1 MKAMIVPL
9 IVGLLAMG
17 FAAPALFA
25 PGSTA
30 ALRIRATEAMAPCAA
45 AAARAFA
52 ATGGPRATLETGDLD
67 DATAD
72 VLLGSGV
79 EITRA
84 LESGLGRDDSDVA
97 IAEIPWVLVLA
108 DHAPAVSSLDE
119 AVRAGLAV
127 EVLAGPAAYEARR
140 ALSSKT
146 TRVHESRDL
155 AALRKAEAGLV
166 PLSLAGAGRR
176 IAVDVPALV
185 AQAAVGARAQ
195 SPEAALRFVTFVGG
209 DAGKRAFSEC
219 GVSGR

>member
-1 MKAMIVPL
+1 MLVRL
-9 IVGLLAMG
+9 VVGLLALLASG
-17 FAAPALFA
+17 ATTP
-25 PGSTA
+25 
-30 ALRIRATEAMAPCAA
+30 LRIRATEAMAPCAA

-52 ATGGPRATLETGDLD
+52 ATGGRLATVETGSLD

-84 LESGLGRDDSDVA
+84 LESGLGRDDTDVA

-108 DHAPAVSSLDE
+108 DRAPAVSSLEE
-119 AVRAGLAV
+119 AVRAGLEV

-140 ALSSKT
+140 FLSS
-146 TRVHESRDL
+146 RVAQVREGRDL
-155 AALRKAEAGLV
+155 AELRKAEGALV
-166 PLSLAGAGRR
+166 PLSLAGPGRR
-176 IAVDVPALV
+176 IRVDVPALV

-195 SPEAALRFVTFVGG
+195 APDRAGTFLAYLG
-209 DAGKRAFSEC
+209 AESGKRAFSEC

>member
-1 MKAMIVPL
+1 MIVRL
-9 IVGLLAMG
+9 VVGLLALG
-17 FAAPALFA
+17 LAAPSLLAALFA

-45 AAARAFA
+45 TAARAFA

-108 DHAPAVSSLDE
+108 DRAPAVSSLDE

-140 ALSSKT
+140 ALSSRT

-195 SPEAALRFVTFVGG
+195 APEAALRFVAFVGS

-219 GVSGR
+219 GGR